1 MNTELK
7 FWMFVRS
14 TGCFCELFS
23 EQKLDDHE
31 KVKEHVKNPMT
42 PLKNE
47 SDGEHQ
53 QGHQGT
59 YQK

>member
-1 MNTELK
+1 
-7 FWMFVRS
+7 MFVRS

-42 PLKNE
+42 PFKNE